1 MNVPI
6 ASIGKQYFI
15 IYGYI
20 LGAILCF
27 YPHSALRKS

>member
-15 IYGYI
+15 IYGYNTRGYIMFIPII
-20 LGAILCF
+20 LL
-27 YPHSALRKS
+27 